1 MGREADV
8 DRMLKELHA
17 AYLKANEHDEG
28 DLIYYRINY
37 RLADTFGITREEA
50 NKLHAGYHL
59 VSQRQVSQGFCENC
73 GRVVAIIPVIY
84 GVQADDMKRMKDAED
99 GGRLII
105 GDMSTVRQGSKV
117 AMFGCKE
124 CRALLPKYGTL

>member
-1 MGREADV
+1 VGREDDI

-17 AYLKANEHDEG
+17 SYLKGNEHDEG

-37 RLADTFGITREEA
+37 KLADTFGITKEEA
-50 NKLHAGYHL
+50 DRLHAGYH
-59 VSQRQVSQGFCENC
+59 SASPRQVSHGFCENC
-73 GRVVAIIPVIY
+73 GRVVTIIPVIY
-84 GVQADDMKRMKDAED
+84 GIQADDMKRMKDAED

-124 CRALLPKYGTL
+124 CRTLLSKYGTL